1 MKLLH
6 RHKTHTGGIQ
16 LKLFLET
23 HDDLWFLYNI
33 AFKGDLIE
41 GFTSRKIK
49 TENCNSICVKQ
60 EIKKFTIRLCIESV
74 QYTTSYDDIHVTG
87 TNVLENPYVK
97 IGQYHTLDVQP
108 NSTITL
114 FKEEWNKLCEDKLSH
129 ILNVSMNAEQAFL
142 VIDNGRASFFLLS
155 QYMTKEVFKLI
166 HNIPIRKTSSHRSS
180 NSSKSSESFYRMIL
194 DKIDSELDFK
204 VLRMVVITGPGIFK
218 DLFFEY
224 MKANSLNL
232 NHVNI
237 HKNLSRFILCNSSF
251 SDKNAINEVLS
262 NPLLSSK
269 LNYVFYHDHNK
280 VLDELKTR
288 LEMNDEKVCFGFDDI
303 YNAVTLGAVESIL
316 VSDNVIRE
324 ASSTTRRKIHELVDE
339 VKHYGGG
346 VYYFSDNHCATE
358 YIKNL
363 TGLVALLRFVI

>member
-142 VIDNGRASFFLLS
+142 VSFHILYPLQVIDNGRASFFLLS

-232 NHVNI
+232 
-237 HKNLSRFILCNSSF
+237 
-251 SDKNAINEVLS
+251 NAINEVLS